1 MARRGRPRQNALPP
15 NLYPRRTREHIISHL
30 SVRAVQWLAAKCG
43 FIAEAPEHDYGYD
56 LYLYTFDA
64 EGRPEFGTVAIQLKA
79 TDNLQP
85 YRLADN
91 SGMAFP
97 VEQRHLQ
104 YWKDNFLPVI
114 FILYDAANQAGY
126 WLYVQRYLHEIDF
139 VADPNQTFVTLRVP
153 LKNVLNEAAIQ
164 EFRRYKELVR
174 GRMAEVVHHGE
185 NGR

>member
-114 FILYDAANQAGY
+114 FILYDAANQA
-126 WLYVQRYLHEIDF
+126 
-139 VADPNQTFVTLRVP
+139 FVTLRVP